1 MNVRQTKKEI
11 KWETEGENTRQFV
24 IHKMPVLESISV
36 LKTLLTR
43 VLPLDLLSVLDESGN
58 LAKGLAAIPKKDMSD
73 EEFTEFTKR
82 LLQNVYEKLPVG
94 ETAVIDEVGN
104 YGVIDLEYNLTLA
117 LYLLMQ
123 VVLVNYK
130 DFFIEILQKLGVQPE
145 LSEMPAKLIGE
156 VINK

>member
-58 LAKGLAAIPKKDMSD
+58 LAKGLAVIPKKDMSD

-104 YGVIDLEYNLTLA
+104 YGVMDFEYNLTLA

-145 LSEMPAKLIGE
+145 SSEMPAKLIG
-156 VINK
+156 